1 MLLQV
6 VTIGWKRTSAR
17 YSDALL
23 AADMLYLLAA
33 DMLYW
38 LLTYLR
44 NALAVGDNRTE
55 GHLGTLLALA
65 CHFLRLFFA

>member
-17 YSDALL
+17 YTERVA
-23 AADMLYLLAA
+23 LLAA

-44 NALAVGDNRTE
+44 NALAVGDNRME
-55 GHLGTLLALA
+55 GHLGTLRGLA
-65 CHFLRLFFA
+65 CHRLFFA